1 MVKKHP
7 LSSAFHDYHLYEG
20 YAATL
25 KKKGLTKEAAKF
37 SAYGNIEMATIKKI
51 EKQRGIKAYTFGG
64 KNNKPTDNADP
75 KVKKELNDKY

>member
-25 KKKGLTKEAAKF
+25 KKKGLTKEAKHFKAM
-37 SAYGNIEMATIKKI
+37 AAAEMGVIQKI
-51 EKQRGIKAYTFGG
+51 EKQRGIKAYTYGG
-64 KNNKPTDNADP
+64 GNS
-75 KVKKELNDKY
+75 